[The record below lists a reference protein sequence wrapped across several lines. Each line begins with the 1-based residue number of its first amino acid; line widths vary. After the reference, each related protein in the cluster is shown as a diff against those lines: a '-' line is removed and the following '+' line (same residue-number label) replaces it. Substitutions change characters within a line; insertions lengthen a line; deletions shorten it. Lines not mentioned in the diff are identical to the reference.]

1 MHLKRCVVI
10 HTKGRFTLGVKAVK
24 SWGQLDQYLVL
35 LKFELVVYSLFVYSL
50 IPRPFVGPQSM
61 RVPFVSWEPSQGQHF
76 KDQIIQL
83 FVGLDS

>member
-35 LKFELVVYSLFVYSL
+35 LKFELALCVLVICVLVD
-50 IPRPFVGPQSM
+50 P
-61 RVPFVSWEPSQGQHF
+61 
-76 KDQIIQL
+76 
-83 FVGLDS
+83 